1 MLRMDVSVAVATNE
15 AEAQMICGRLAAEGV
30 TARCAYGDIPQRGPT
45 GAHAVFVEEADA
57 QRAREILVAPAFSE
71 DELAQLSAEAGAQPG
86 P

>member
-15 AEAQMICGRLAAEGV
+15 AEAQMICGRLAAEGID
-30 TARCAYGDIPQRGPT
+30 ARYAYGDIPQRGPG
-45 GAHAVFVEEADA
+45 GAHGVFVDEADA